1 MLQVEKLAK
10 LFSGMVATG
19 LLALT
24 VAAGEL
30 YAVIGSKMCSAPVFG
45 SVTSLRRLRAV
56 GATENKRW
64 AGAAE
69 PAV

>member
-10 LFSGMVATG
+10 LFSGMVATDV
-19 LLALT
+19 LAIT

-30 YAVIGSKMCSAPVFG
+30 HAVIGSKICSAPVIG

-56 GATENKRW
+56 GATENKRR

-69 PAV
+69 SAV